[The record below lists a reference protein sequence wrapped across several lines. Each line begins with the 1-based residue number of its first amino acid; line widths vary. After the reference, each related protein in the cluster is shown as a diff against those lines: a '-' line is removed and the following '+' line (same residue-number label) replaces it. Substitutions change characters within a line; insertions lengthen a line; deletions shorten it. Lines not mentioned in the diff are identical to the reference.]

1 MELAARNPS
10 LGGRELL
17 QEIIERGP
25 VPEETERLQARD
37 SYAALAPRELDHP
50 EYRTP
55 VEQANWLN
63 EHGQAMRDLY
73 EHGAGIKGEA
83 LVIPAEEYEL
93 SDERKRPFITTLSYA
108 LQKIDDIER
117 AREFHELALAISGE
131 TADARTQIAVFK
143 TYYDRIAHG
152 ERDQRFRKG
161 NESERAEA
169 LTQTLEEMRLIAAE
183 MARLE
188 TRESIDAA
196 QAAEDREDDISENRL
211 NTAARRINLRDES
224 LRLPA
229 GLGYEQKERLVSR
242 TIPEIDR
249 RLERGVSREALF
261 KAIDRS
267 DVPARSS
274 QIYTQTRS
282 TYR

>member
-1 MELAARNPS
+1 MSGRETFNSDLRLMELAARNPS

-25 VPEETERLQARD
+25 VLEETERLQARD
-37 SYAALAPRELDHP
+37 SRAALAPREMDHP

-63 EHGQAMRDLY
+63 EHGQTMRDLY
-73 EHGAGIKGEA
+73 EHGAEIKGDV

-93 SDERKRPFITTLSYA
+93 VDERGAPFITTLSYA
-108 LQKIDDIER
+108 LEKIDDIER

-143 TYYDRIAHG
+143 TYYDRIRRGAR
-152 ERDQRFRKG
+152 EDRFHKAD
-161 NESERAEA
+161 ETDKAEVLA
-169 LTQTLEEMRLIAAE
+169 RTLEEMRLIAAE

-188 TRESIDAA
+188 TRESVDVV
-196 QAAEDREDDISENRL
+196 QAAEDREEEVPQGRL
-211 NTAARRINLRDES
+211 NTAARRINLREES

-229 GLGYEQKERLVSR
+229 GLRYEQK
-242 TIPEIDR
+242 
-249 RLERGVSREALF
+249 
-261 KAIDRS
+261 
-267 DVPARSS
+267 
-274 QIYTQTRS
+274 
-282 TYR
+282 